1 MLAKP
6 PQIVVKPPEP
16 KQEEL
21 IREEIAADDYFD
33 GLREESKDFIGES
46 GVSASLN
53 DRDSSDDD
61 LPPRQL
67 LTLDERNNFNPS
79 ETLAYSEDQLGTFL
93 SESSKQKPESRLE
106 SATSQNRYKLE
117 QSLDQYDERYN

>member
-1 MLAKP
+1 MVAKP

-16 KQEEL
+16 RQEEF

-33 GLREESKDFIGES
+33 GLREESQDFIGES

-67 LTLDERNNFNPS
+67 LTLDERNKFNPS

-106 SATSQNRYKLE
+106 SATSQNRY
-117 QSLDQYDERYN
+117 

>member
-1 MLAKP
+1 MVPKP
-6 PQIVVKPPEP
+6 PQIVVKP
-16 KQEEL
+16 QEDF

-33 GLREESKDFIGES
+33 GLREESRDLVGESRDFVGES

-67 LTLDERNNFNPS
+67 LTLD
-79 ETLAYSEDQLGTFL
+79 
-93 SESSKQKPESRLE
+93 
-106 SATSQNRYKLE
+106 
-117 QSLDQYDERYN
+117 

>member
-1 MLAKP
+1 MGIAPAPKQQIQMVPKP
-6 PQIVVKPPEP
+6 PQLVAKPPPEP
-16 KQEEL
+16 KQEDF
-21 IREEIAADDYFD
+21 IREEIADDYFD

-67 LTLDERNNFNPS
+67 LTLDGRSRFNPS

-93 SESSKQKPESRLE
+93 SESSRK
-106 SATSQNRYKLE
+106 
-117 QSLDQYDERYN
+117 